1 MKKRYIRVLLS
12 VMIAVCMIPLCTVF
26 AADYSAQAK
35 SVTNLSTPSLSS
47 AYVNNAGTVIQWSR
61 VKGAEKYRVYYK
73 VGNSSWTKIT
83 DTTSTSFTWSGA
95 KTGTRYT
102 FTVRCITSDGKA
114 YASGFDSV
122 GKTVTGLSV
131 PKLTSISNTTTG
143 VRLSWG
149 KVSGAA
155 KYRVFRKTAGKGWSS
170 VGTTT
175 STSYTDK
182 TAKSGIAY
190 SYTVRCISAD
200 AKTYTSG
207 YEIAGK
213 TVTFISAPKLTT
225 AYVNNAGTVLKWN
238 KPAGAK
244 KYRVY
249 YKVGNSSWKKIAD
262 TTSTSYTWSGAK
274 AGTKYTFTVR
284 CITDNAKA
292 YASSFYPEGKA
303 MYYFSAPKLSS
314 VSNTTSGVQLSWQKV
329 SGAGRYRVFRK
340 TAGGASW
347 SSIGTT
353 TATSFTDKTAKSGTA
368 YSYTVRCISG
378 GSNTYFSGYD
388 ASGKSTTF
396 ISAPVLSSVYVN
408 NAGTVIQWNK
418 PAGAAKYRIY
428 YRIGNSSWTKIA
440 DTTSTSY
447 IWKGAKT
454 GTKYTITVRCI
465 TADAKA
471 YASGFYSSGKNVIS
485 LSKPKISS
493 IRAINSGTEIN
504 WGKVSGAARYRV
516 FRKTA
521 AGSWLSIGTT
531 TSTTFTDKTAKKG
544 TNYTYTIR
552 CISMYALTYLSG
564 YYEEG
569 KSFTALSIPQI
580 SSVSAA
586 VNGVQIKWNS
596 VSKAEKYRVYRKT
609 SGGSW
614 VTLTT
619 TTATSYVDKTAKSG
633 YKYYYTVRCVNASC
647 TAYTSGY
654 NTTGKSITFVAAP
667 KITSISATSSG
678 IKLKWGKVNGAAKYK
693 VFRKTA
699 NATSWTALGVTAY
712 TNFTDTQAKKGT
724 RYTYTVRCVNSS
736 VTSYTSWFDA
746 TGKSATSVSSPATKH
761 DMVQVAE
768 KQLGYSGG
776 RKIWSWA
783 GYSRRVPW
791 CNLFVTWCADQLG
804 YYDSGRIPLY
814 QAPKD
819 SAKWFKSK
827 GLFKNRNYIPKSGD
841 LIFFA
846 LQGES
851 YPYHVGIVE
860 KYENGYVYTI
870 EGNLDDVVQKRR
882 YSHRGNVYIYGYAT
896 PDYGHN

>member
-1 MKKRYIRVLLS
+1 MKIRYIRVLIS

-47 AYVNNAGTVIQWSR
+47 AYVNNAGTVIKWNK
-61 VKGAEKYRVYYK
+61 VTGAEKYRVYYK
-73 VGNSSWTKIT
+73 VGNSSWRKIA
-83 DTTSTSFTWSGA
+83 DTTSTSYTWSGA
-95 KTGTRYT
+95 KAGTKYT
-102 FTVRCITSDGKA
+102 FTVRCITADAKA
-114 YASGFDSV
+114 YASGFYPE
-122 GKTVTGLSV
+122 GKAMYYFSA
-131 PKLTSISNTTTG
+131 PKLSSVSNTISG
-143 VRLSWG
+143 VRLSWQ

-155 KYRVFRKTAGKGWSS
+155 RYRVFRKTAGKGWSS
-170 VGTTT
+170 VGTTA
-175 STSYTDK
+175 STGFTDK
-182 TAKSGIAY
+182 TAKSGTAY
-190 SYTVRCISAD
+190 SYTVRCISGGSN
-200 AKTYTSG
+200 TYFSG
-207 YEIAGK
+207 YDVAGK
-213 TVTFISAPKLTT
+213 STTFISAPVLSSV
-225 AYVNNAGTVLKWN
+225 YVNNAGTVIQWN
-238 KPAGAK
+238 KPAGAN

-284 CITDNAKA
+284 CIT
-292 YASSFYPEGKA
+292 
-303 MYYFSAPKLSS
+303 
-314 VSNTTSGVQLSWQKV
+314 
-329 SGAGRYRVFRK
+329 
-340 TAGGASW
+340 
-347 SSIGTT
+347 
-353 TATSFTDKTAKSGTA
+353 
-368 YSYTVRCISG
+368 
-378 GSNTYFSGYD
+378 
-388 ASGKSTTF
+388 
-396 ISAPVLSSVYVN
+396 
-408 NAGTVIQWNK
+408 
-418 PAGAAKYRIY
+418 
-428 YRIGNSSWTKIA
+428 
-440 DTTSTSY
+440 
-447 IWKGAKT
+447 
-454 GTKYTITVRCI
+454 
-465 TADAKA
+465 ADAKA
-471 YASGFYSSGKNVIS
+471 YASSFYSSGKNVIS
-485 LSKPKISS
+485 LAKPKISS
-493 IRAINSGTEIN
+493 IRAINSGTEIK

-516 FRKTA
+516 YRKTA
-521 AGSWLSIGTT
+521 GGVSWSSIGTT
-531 TSTTFTDKTAKKG
+531 TSTTFTDTTAKKG
-544 TNYTYTIR
+544 TKYTYTVR
-552 CISMYALTYLSG
+552 CVSMYAKTLLSG

-569 KSFTALSIPQI
+569 KSFTALSIPKI

-586 VNGVQIKWNS
+586 VNGVQIKWGS

-619 TTATSYVDKTAKSG
+619 TTSTSYVDKTARSG
-633 YKYYYTVRCVNASC
+633 YKYYYTVRCVNTSG
-647 TAYTSGY
+647 TTYTSGY
-654 NTTGKSITFVAAP
+654 NTSGKGITFVAAP

-693 VFRKTA
+693 VFRKTV

-712 TNFTDTQAKKGT
+712 TNFTDVQAKKGT

-736 VTSYTSWFDA
+736 TISYTSWFDA
-746 TGKSATSVSSPATKH
+746 AGKSATSVSSPATKH

-814 QAPKD
+814 QAPRNT
-819 SAKWFKSK
+819 ANWFKSK
-827 GLFKNRNYIPKSGD
+827 GLFKNRNYIPKAGD

-846 LQGES
+846 YQGQS
-851 YPYHVGIVE
+851 YPYHIGIVE
-860 KYENGYVYTI
+860 KYQNRYVYTI